1 LCRAA
6 ECSAL
11 DAGNVGDH
19 MLQNPRWQ
27 ETKIDPTTS
36 LILRTA
42 AEIQDEKGWCTGTA
56 QNDKG
61 QVCPYGAM
69 LLAIK
74 KLAFD
79 ESRLRDAEYRLREY
93 LGVSMDYVV
102 WNDYVCKN
110 KAQAVAA
117 LLGASFGTFR

>member
-1 LCRAA
+1 
-6 ECSAL
+6 
-11 DAGNVGDH
+11 
-19 MLQNPRWQ
+19 MLHDPRW
-27 ETKIDPTTS
+27 EKTKTDITS

-42 AEIQDEKGWCTGTA
+42 ADIQKEKGWCRETA
-56 QNDKG
+56 QNLQG
-61 QVCPYGAM
+61 EVCLYGAM

-74 KLAFD
+74 KLLLD

-93 LGVSMDYVV
+93 LGISMDYVV

-117 LLGASFGTFR
+117 LLGASR